1 MPEATSVSLLTD
13 MQISNS
19 HFLLKLVWVL
29 SLAIQRRIPGNLL
42 DPSLTRLLEGLG
54 PGTQG
59 MWTQQASLP
68 GCCPVPPYE
77 LLSFFPFLTDQL
89 FLLFHAHDQ
98 QKMVT
103 PAVTYSKIQIPGG
116 ENPFGLA
123 WVYSWYVI
131 IERGSGLWILRTCQ
145 LDSFRVSDPRESK
158 GKPQYLLW
166 PSLWCHIP

>member
-29 SLAIQRRIPGNLL
+29 SLSIQRRILGNLL

-77 LLSFFPFLTDQL
+77 LLSFFPLLTDQL

-98 QKMVT
+98 QKMAA
-103 PAVTYSKIQIPGG
+103 PESLIPKSRFLGERIHLAQLDSIPG
-116 ENPFGLA
+116 
-123 WVYSWYVI
+123 VII
-131 IERGSGLWILRTCQ
+131 IERGSGLWVLRTCQ

-166 PSLWCHIP
+166 PSLRSHIP